1 MLNQQ
6 LKSKIAQKVKEL
18 YKYKQTIT
26 LNLLEDITSFVIDQV
41 AEANHKATRLEF
53 EILWQNNLEDSE
65 IDISQKEYFW
75 QWFLKGNQI
84 KF

>member
-6 LKSKIAQKVKEL
+6 LKSEITQRVQEL
-18 YKYKQTIT
+18 YKYKSNIT

-41 AEANHKATRLEF
+41 SETNHKATRLEF
-53 EILWQNNLEDSE
+53 EILWQNSLDED

-84 KF
+84 KY